1 MGWNAQQGFSPRDL
15 LAGLNAACVT
25 LPLGLTAG
33 ILVYAPMGPEYY
45 AQGAA
50 AGLLTTIVAGA
61 LAALFSSSS
70 FIIVGPLASTSI
82 IPAALTAY
90 LMNEA
95 TFARAPHFIVLAI
108 AICIILSG
116 LLQIIFGVLNLGR
129 VIKFTPHSVIAGF
142 INSVGFLIILS
153 QIRPYFRF
161 EEETP
166 GFVRIEH
173 PAQLLFVIALAVC
186 IAIFRDN
193 FKRLPAPLFGLFVG
207 TLGFY
212 GLHYLFPDLP
222 LGQTI
227 GKLPFSFPPSSPLWT
242 LGDAQARAAL
252 FSVGPHLLLIS
263 LTLAAVATLQSLLA
277 FRVAQNLAQLPP
289 RPPRDLVAQGLAN
302 FASGLTGGIM
312 ALTTAAPTDASFR
325 AGGHTR
331 IAGITN
337 AIITLLI
344 VALFSSTLAAIPVVV
359 LSAILVSIGYQVLDR
374 WTFRLFRDAYSKRLG
389 VNRSHARQDLSVVLL
404 VMAVS
409 VASTIV
415 AGAIAG
421 VVLSCLIFIVNMTRP
436 IIRRHYFGD
445 QIFSKRSRPRDD
457 IAFLL
462 RTARERAVLELQ
474 GVLFFGNADD
484 LSNLVNEMLKE
495 SKMVLLDMRGISAVD
510 VSGATVLANMVTR
523 AKARG
528 CTIILCNVSSSRLDT
543 TSIAKESIIFPDLD
557 SALECMEN
565 ESLRA
570 AAARPADEAIPLAAL
585 DLTREFDAD
594 EIELLRSLLT
604 PREFEPGKVICSE
617 SEDADRMWVLTKG
630 SVSVNL
636 RAESGFR
643 RIASLTAGTTV
654 GEMAMLEGAARSA
667 TITADGEVSSYELSR
682 EAFATIRREHP
693 VLALKVITYFA
704 QEMTRRLRQS
714 NLDLRGAN

>member
-1 MGWNAQQGFSPRDL
+1 MSRNAQLRLWPRDL

-33 ILVYAPMGPEYY
+33 ILVYAPMGPDYY

-90 LMNEA
+90 LINQA

-108 AICIILSG
+108 AICIMLSG
-116 LLQIIFGVLNLGR
+116 LLQIIFGVLDLGR
-129 VIKFTPHSVIAGF
+129 AIKFTPHSVIAGF

-153 QIRPYFRF
+153 QIRLFFRF
-161 EEETP
+161 DEDTP
-166 GFVRIEH
+166 GLVRIEH

-227 GKLPFSFPPSSPLWT
+227 GKLPFSFPPPSPLRS

-277 FRVAQNLAQLPP
+277 FRVAQNLANLPP

-302 FASGLTGGIM
+302 FTSGLTGGIM

-325 AGGHTR
+325 AGGQTR
-331 IAGITN
+331 VAGISN

-344 VALFSSTLAAIPVVV
+344 VALFASALAAIPVVV

-374 WTFRLFRDAYSKRLG
+374 WTFQTFRDAFSKRLG
-389 VNRSHARQDLSVVLL
+389 VNRRHARQDLSVVLL

-409 VASTIV
+409 AASTIV

-421 VVLSCLIFIVNMTRP
+421 MVLSCVIFIVNMTRP

-495 SKMVLLDMRGISAVD
+495 SKMILLDMRGISAVD
-510 VSGATVLANMVTR
+510 VSGATVLANLITR

-528 CTIILCNVSSSRLDT
+528 CTIILCNISSSQFDT
-543 TSIAKESIIFPDLD
+543 KSITKSIICSDLD
-557 SALECMEN
+557 SALEWMEN

-604 PREFEPGKVICSE
+604 PRDFEPGKVICRE
-617 SEDADRMWVLTKG
+617 GEDADRMWVLTKG

-667 TITADGEVSSYELSR
+667 TITADGEVSSYEFSR
-682 EAFATIRREHP
+682 EALAKIRREHP

-704 QEMTRRLRQS
+704 QEMTRRLRLI
-714 NLDLRGAN
+714 NLDLRGTN